1 MDWISDKNATEP
13 NLPGQIP
20 DPGDPEM
27 KILIIDDHALFRE
40 GLVLL
45 LEALGQPVQTLQAE
59 NSEAAM
65 RQIAG
70 HPQLDLVLLDLVMP
84 GPGGIE
90 LLPEI
95 KRLVPA
101 APVVIL
107 SADLVYA
114 LIAGAVVGLG
124 LLMFVVALRPARTGI
139 AAGIARLD
147 ADRQP
152 SRFSVSE
159 ALLSNEGMPSW
170 QLRLGSR
177 LATAFEVRGFRVTSL
192 RSDLAVLGRSLEGFL
207 ASTVLFGVGGLL
219 FGPVL
224 AASATVAG
232 IQLGFTV
239 SVGVTILFALLAA
252 LLPLASVRRE
262 AAARRQDFRH
272 AVGAFL
278 DLVSMNLAGGRG
290 VPEALT
296 AAASIGGGWPFARL
310 RDTLAFARLQGLTPW
325 AALGRL
331 GDEVGINELRDLA
344 AALALVADDGA
355 KIRDSLAARA
365 ATLRRR
371 ELAEMEGRAGERSQ
385 SMLVAQML
393 IVLGYLLF
401 LAYPAVI
408 RIL

>member
-1 MDWISDKNATEP
+1 M
-13 NLPGQIP
+13 
-20 DPGDPEM
+20 
-27 KILIIDDHALFRE
+27 
-40 GLVLL
+40 
-45 LEALGQPVQTLQAE
+45 
-59 NSEAAM
+59 
-65 RQIAG
+65 
-70 HPQLDLVLLDLVMP
+70 
-84 GPGGIE
+84 
-90 LLPEI
+90 
-95 KRLVPA
+95 
-101 APVVIL
+101 IL
-107 SADLVYA
+107 STDLLYA

-124 LLMFVVALRPARTGI
+124 LLVLVLALKPARTGI

-147 ADRQP
+147 HDRQP
-152 SRFSVSE
+152 ARFSVSE
-159 ALLSNEGMPSW
+159 AILTNEGLSDW
-170 QLRLGSR
+170 RVRLGSR
-177 LATAFEVRGFRVTSL
+177 IAVEFESRGLRVQSL

-207 ASTVLFGVGGLL
+207 ASSVLFAVGGLL
-219 FGPVL
+219 FGPILV
-224 AASATVAG
+224 APASAAGVRSGSPSRSAWRCCPLVAG
-232 IQLGFTV
+232 
-239 SVGVTILFALLAA
+239 
-252 LLPLASVRRE
+252 LLPLPVRRE
-262 AAARRQDFRH
+262 AATRRQDFRH

-331 GDEVGINELRDLA
+331 GDEVGLNELRDLA
-344 AALALVADDGA
+344 SALALVADDGA

-401 LAYPAVI
+401 LAYPAVS

>member
-1 MDWISDKNATEP
+1 M
-13 NLPGQIP
+13 
-20 DPGDPEM
+20 
-27 KILIIDDHALFRE
+27 
-40 GLVLL
+40 
-45 LEALGQPVQTLQAE
+45 
-59 NSEAAM
+59 
-65 RQIAG
+65 
-70 HPQLDLVLLDLVMP
+70 
-84 GPGGIE
+84 
-90 LLPEI
+90 
-95 KRLVPA
+95 
-101 APVVIL
+101 IL
-107 SADLVYA
+107 STDVLYA
-114 LIAGAVVGLG
+114 LVAGALVGLG
-124 LLMFVVALRPARTGI
+124 LLMFIVALRPARTGI

-152 SRFSVSE
+152 GRFSVSD
-159 ALLSNEGMPSW
+159 AILTNEGMSAW
-170 QLRLGSR
+170 RVRLGSR
-177 LATAFEVRGFRVTSL
+177 LAAEFESRGVRVQSL
-192 RSDLAVLGRSLEGFL
+192 RADLAVLGRSLEGFL
-207 ASTVLFGVGGLL
+207 AGTVLFSVAGLL
-219 FGPVL
+219 FPVIL
-224 AASATVAG
+224 AGVASLVG
-232 IQLGFTV
+232 VRLGLNV
-239 SVGVTILFALLAA
+239 SVGMAVLFAVLGG
-252 LLPLASVRRE
+252 LLPLAAVRRE
-262 AAARRQDFRH
+262 AATRRKDFRH

-296 AAASIGGGWPFARL
+296 SAAAIGGGWPFARL

-331 GDEVGINELRDLA
+331 GDEVGLNELRDLA

-401 LAYPAVI
+401 LSYPAVS